1 MSRAEKAR
9 NNLLEDIAKERGKS
23 NPNKRVLARLQKQLT
38 RIGGADVP
46 AKSPDVL
53 RVADR
58 PTSPDVRR
66 VANRPA
72 KSPDVLR
79 VADRLTSPD
88 VRRVADRPTSPDVL
102 RVADRLTSPDVRRVA
117 DRPTSPDVFIPS
129 KRSTSGA
136 TPRAKPPVS
145 RRPTAGGNMMGGIP
159 KGGGTL
165 SKKDIDEYSEAF
177 ESPDAEKMFSLAE
190 KNRRKD
196 MNMLERGFDSII
208 QAGERAS
215 AERRRQGKSD
225 FDMNEDVYG
234 MSRGGRLNGS
244 RKNKPKGRKRAAR
257 RGFGVETRGS

>member
-1 MSRAEKAR
+1 MVLEYESNADRIVREREERKAARAAQQAR
-9 NNLLEDIAKERGKS
+9 RRRQRDERKMAMLGKKGIRGAVKKGTLAK
-23 NPNKRVLARLQKQLT
+23 NPDALK
-38 RIGGADVP
+38 
-46 AKSPDVL
+46 
-53 RVADR
+53 VADR
-58 PTSPDVRR
+58 P
-66 VANRPA
+66 
-72 KSPDVLR
+72 
-79 VADRLTSPD
+79 TSPD

-102 RVADRLTSPDVRRVA
+102 RVTDRLTSPDVRRVA
-117 DRPTSPDVFIPS
+117 DRLTSPDVFIPS
-129 KRSTSGA
+129 KRSTSGTGTRKA
-136 TPRAKPPVS
+136 QPRSKPNPP
-145 RRPTAGGNMMGGIP
+145 RRPTVGGNMMGGIP
-159 KGGGTL
+159 QGGGTL

>member
-1 MSRAEKAR
+1 MAMSRAEKAR

-72 KSPDVLR
+72 KSPDVL
-79 VADRLTSPD
+79 
-88 VRRVADRPTSPDVL
+88 
-102 RVADRLTSPDVRRVA
+102 RVA

>member
-1 MSRAEKAR
+1 MAMSRAEKAR

-145 RRPTAGGNMMGGIP
+145 RRPTSGATPRAKPPVSRRPTAGGNMMGGIP

-165 SKKDIDEYSEAF
+165 SKKDIDVVMKHLKSAGSSLGVKF
-177 ESPDAEKMFSLAE
+177 EKITFNPDRNEPFVEFRIEDDSL
-190 KNRRKD
+190 
-196 MNMLERGFDSII
+196 I
-208 QAGERAS
+208 
-215 AERRRQGKSD
+215 
-225 FDMNEDVYG
+225 
-234 MSRGGRLNGS
+234 
-244 RKNKPKGRKRAAR
+244 AR
-257 RGFGVETRGS
+257 

>member
-1 MSRAEKAR
+1 MAMSRAEKAR

-46 AKSPDVL
+46 AK
-53 RVADR
+53 
-58 PTSPDVRR
+58 
-66 VANRPA
+66 
-72 KSPDVLR
+72 
-79 VADRLTSPD
+79 
-88 VRRVADRPTSPDVL
+88 SPDVL

>member
-1 MSRAEKAR
+1 MAMSRAEKAR

-88 VRRVADRPTSPDVL
+88 VRRVADRPTSPDV
-102 RVADRLTSPDVRRVA
+102 
-117 DRPTSPDVFIPS
+117 FIPS
-129 KRSTSGA
+129 KRSTSGATPRAKPPVSRRPTSGA